1 MIQEAT
7 SRVATLWRHGIGLSA
22 RSDSDPVERVT
33 WFCYQI
39 KKVISL
45 PGAWTCFQASKI
57 LSMFLSFLIYSRS
70 ILCWSLDHRIFKTIF
85 SSYAC
90 FLETQTCISL
100 LIQVTWL
107 EYFATFVLF
116 CICNLLQCLLAF
128 AMSMIMYRY
137 LLLALNFLFVHFL
150 TFHWGFLLTPALEFF
165 YYLLLVRASKCR
177 LRWQQ

>member
-39 KKVISL
+39 KKWYHFPARGLAFKRQRYSVCFFLFSYTREVFCVDLLTIGFLKLVFKLCLL
-45 PGAWTCFQASKI
+45 PRDPN
-57 LSMFLSFLIYSRS
+57 MYFLVY
-70 ILCWSLDHRIFKTIF
+70 
-85 SSYAC
+85 SSYLTWIFRNFC
-90 FLETQTCISL
+90 FIMIL
-100 LIQVTWL
+100 L
-107 EYFATFVLF
+107 
-116 CICNLLQCLLAF
+116 CNLLQCLLAF

-150 TFHWGFLLTPALEFF
+150 TFHWGF
-165 YYLLLVRASKCR
+165 C
-177 LRWQQ
+177 